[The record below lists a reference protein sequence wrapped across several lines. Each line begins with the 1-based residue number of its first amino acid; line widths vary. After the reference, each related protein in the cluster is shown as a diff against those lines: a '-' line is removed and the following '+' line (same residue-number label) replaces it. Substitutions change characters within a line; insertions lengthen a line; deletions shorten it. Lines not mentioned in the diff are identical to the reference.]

1 MFRIAPIICQQPKRE
16 DMSDL
21 TVPTPSQTESDRAAL
36 TKPGVFYGWW
46 IVAAGTVILFISSGI
61 GFYGHGVILDPLR
74 NQHGWSKATI
84 SSAITLYFFATGAF
98 GLLIGRLIDKY
109 GPKWFLV
116 IGSLVM
122 GSGFVFLSR
131 ISATWQLYAIYL
143 FLALG
148 FSCTSLVPVNTLITN
163 WFIRK
168 RGFAMSLTNTGL
180 SLGGIVLVPLA
191 VYMISDWGLNV
202 ALPVLGTI
210 FWVVIIPTAL
220 FFIKQRPSDLN
231 QFPDGI
237 LQDDPGSE
245 KMDSALNVEMQMRT
259 WTRRQAVR
267 TGAFWAIV
275 TAFLMALGGQIAF
288 LVHQVS
294 FLGKYLGIAG
304 AATAV
309 SLTAGASIAGR
320 LFLGTFVDRCDKRYV
335 TMVCFLIQGVAVMAL
350 AYYNHVVVLY
360 LGTFAF
366 GLTMGSIIMMQ
377 SLITGECFGLKS
389 FATVSGIAGLFT
401 MSGAAFGP
409 MLAGFIYDVTDSYRI
424 AFTMFA
430 VLSILAMG
438 VIWFA
443 RPPKFDED

>member
-1 MFRIAPIICQQPKRE
+1 MTN
-16 DMSDL
+16 S
-21 TVPTPSQTESDRAAL
+21 
-36 TKPGVFYGWW
+36 GVFYGWW

-191 VYMISDWGLNV
+191 VYMISNWGLNV

-210 FWVVIIPTAL
+210 FWVL
-220 FFIKQRPSDLN
+220 SFDLRN
-231 QFPDGI
+231 SI
-237 LQDDPGSE
+237 LS
-245 KMDSALNVEMQMRT
+245 SRLY
-259 WTRRQAVR
+259 
-267 TGAFWAIV
+267 
-275 TAFLMALGGQIAF
+275 LC
-288 LVHQVS
+288 HQV
-294 FLGKYLGIAG
+294 
-304 AATAV
+304 
-309 SLTAGASIAGR
+309 
-320 LFLGTFVDRCDKRYV
+320 
-335 TMVCFLIQGVAVMAL
+335 
-350 AYYNHVVVLY
+350 NN
-360 LGTFAF
+360 
-366 GLTMGSIIMMQ
+366 
-377 SLITGECFGLKS
+377 
-389 FATVSGIAGLFT
+389 
-401 MSGAAFGP
+401 
-409 MLAGFIYDVTDSYRI
+409 
-424 AFTMFA
+424 
-430 VLSILAMG
+430 
-438 VIWFA
+438 
-443 RPPKFDED
+443 

>member
-1 MFRIAPIICQQPKRE
+1 MSKTAITSLSERE
-16 DMSDL
+16 GE
-21 TVPTPSQTESDRAAL
+21 TAAVSQSGL
-36 TKPGVFYGWW
+36 FYGWW
-46 IVAAGTVILFISSGI
+46 IVAAGTVILFVSSGI

-143 FLALG
+143 FLAVG
-148 FSCTSLVPVNTLITN
+148 FSSTSLIPVNTLITN

-168 RGFAMSLTNTGL
+168 RGFAMSLANTGL
-180 SLGGIVLVPLA
+180 SMGGIVLVPLA
-191 VYMISDWGLNV
+191 VYMISDWGLQV
-202 ALPVLGTI
+202 ALPVLGAI
-210 FWVVIIPTAL
+210 FCVVIIPTAL
-220 FFIKQRPSDLN
+220 FFIKRRPSDLN
-231 QFPDGI
+231 QFPDGTPP
-237 LQDDPGSE
+237 DDPGSQS
-245 KMDSALNVEMQMRT
+245 SASPLNVETQMRV

-267 TGAFWAIV
+267 TVTFWAIV
-275 TAFLMALGGQIAF
+275 AAFLMALGGQIAF

-294 FLGKYLGIAG
+294 FLSRYLGTAG

-350 AYYNHVVVLY
+350 ANYNQVVVLY

-409 MLAGFIYDVTDSYRI
+409 MLAGYIYDVTDSYRM
-424 AFTMFA
+424 AFMIFA
-430 VLSILAMG
+430 VLSILAMV

-443 RPPKFDED
+443 RPPKFVND

>member
-1 MFRIAPIICQQPKRE
+1 
-16 DMSDL
+16 MSK
-21 TVPTPSQTESDRAAL
+21 TATPSIARHEDETTVVS
-36 TKPGVFYGWW
+36 KPGLFYGWW
-46 IVAAGTVILFISSGI
+46 IVAAGTVILFVSSGI

-98 GLLIGRLIDKY
+98 GFLIGRLIDKY

-116 IGSLVM
+116 IGSLVI
-122 GSGFVFLSR
+122 GAGFVLLSF
-131 ISATWQLYAIYL
+131 INANWQLYGIYL
-143 FLALG
+143 FMAIG
-148 FSCTSLVPVNTLITN
+148 FCCTSLVPVNTLITN

-180 SLGGIVLVPLA
+180 SLGGIVLVPFA
-191 VYMISDWGLNV
+191 VYMISNWGLHI

-210 FWVVIIPTAL
+210 FWVVIIPTSL
-220 FFIKQRPSDLN
+220 FFIKQRPSDID

-237 LQDDPGSE
+237 SPDKSGKETIRST
-245 KMDSALNVEMQMRT
+245 LNVETQMRT
-259 WTRRQAVR
+259 WSRRQAMR
-267 TGAFWAIV
+267 TMAFWAIV
-275 TAFLMALGGQIAF
+275 AAFLMALGGQIAF

-294 FLGKYLGIAG
+294 FLGQYLGTAG
-304 AATAV
+304 AASAV

-335 TMVCFLIQGVAVMAL
+335 TMVCFLIQGIAVLAL
-350 AYYNHVVVLY
+350 AYYTHVVVLY

-389 FATVSGIAGLFT
+389 FATVSGISGLFT

-409 MLAGFIYDVTDSYRI
+409 MLAGFIYDATESYRM
-424 AFTMFA
+424 AFTIFA
-430 VLSILAMG
+430 VLSILAMA
-438 VIWFA
+438 VIYFA
-443 RPPKFDED
+443 RPPEVERD

>member
-1 MFRIAPIICQQPKRE
+1 MK
-16 DMSDL
+16 
-21 TVPTPSQTESDRAAL
+21 SQSGL
-36 TKPGVFYGWW
+36 FYGWW
-46 IVAAGTVILFISSGI
+46 IVAAGTVILFVSSGI

-98 GLLIGRLIDKY
+98 GFLIGRLIDKY

-116 IGSLVM
+116 IGSLVI
-122 GSGFVFLSR
+122 GAGFVLLSF
-131 ISATWQLYAIYL
+131 INATWQLYGIYL
-143 FLALG
+143 FMAVG
-148 FSCTSLVPVNTLITN
+148 FCCTSLVPVNTLITN

-180 SLGGIVLVPLA
+180 SLGGIVLVPFA
-191 VYMISDWGLNV
+191 VFMISDWGLHI

-220 FFIKQRPSDLN
+220 FFIKRRPSDIN
-231 QFPDGI
+231 QFPDGSPPD
-237 LQDDPGSE
+237 QSSQPDQSG
-245 KMDSALNVEMQMRT
+245 KAAVNSALNIEAQLRT
-259 WTRRQAVR
+259 WTRRQAAR
-267 TGAFWAIV
+267 TMAFWAIV
-275 TAFLMALGGQIAF
+275 AAFLLALGGQIAF

-294 FLGKYLGIAG
+294 FLGQYLGTAG
-304 AATAV
+304 AASAV

-320 LFLGTFVDRCDKRYV
+320 LFLGTFVDHCDKRYV
-335 TMVCFLIQGVAVMAL
+335 TMVCFLIQGIAVLAL
-350 AYYNHVVVLY
+350 AYYHHVVVLY

-389 FATVSGIAGLFT
+389 FATVSGISGLFT

-409 MLAGFIYDVTDSYRI
+409 MLAGFIYDATDSYRI
-424 AFTMFA
+424 AFTIFA
-430 VLSILAMG
+430 ILSILAMG
-438 VIWFA
+438 VIYFA
-443 RPPKFDED
+443 QPPEMKKD

>member
-1 MFRIAPIICQQPKRE
+1 MNFRK
-16 DMSDL
+16 DDSSGL
-21 TVPTPSQTESDRAAL
+21 
-36 TKPGVFYGWW
+36 FYGWW
-46 IVAAGTVILFISSGI
+46 IVAAGTVILFVSSGI

-74 NQHGWSKATI
+74 NQHGWSKAII

-98 GLLIGRLIDKY
+98 GFLIGRLIDKY

-116 IGSLVM
+116 IGSLVI
-122 GSGFVFLSR
+122 GAGFVLLSF
-131 ISATWQLYAIYL
+131 INATWQLYGIYL
-143 FLALG
+143 FMAVG
-148 FSCTSLVPVNTLITN
+148 FCCTSLVPVNTLITN

-180 SLGGIVLVPLA
+180 SLGGIVLVPFA
-191 VYMISDWGLNV
+191 VFMISDWGLRI

-220 FFIKQRPSDLN
+220 FFIKQRPADIN
-231 QFPDGI
+231 QYPDGDSPDKAGKAAI
-237 LQDDPGSE
+237 N
-245 KMDSALNVEMQMRT
+245 SALNIKTQLRT

-267 TGAFWAIV
+267 TMAFWAIV
-275 TAFLMALGGQIAF
+275 AAFLMALGGQIAF

-294 FLGKYLGIAG
+294 FLGQYLGTAG
-304 AATAV
+304 AASAV

-335 TMVCFLIQGVAVMAL
+335 TMVCFLIQGIAVLAL
-350 AYYNHVVVLY
+350 AHYSHVAVLY

-389 FATVSGIAGLFT
+389 FATVSGISGLFT

-409 MLAGFIYDVTDSYRI
+409 MLAGFIYDATDSYRM
-424 AFTMFA
+424 AFTIFA
-430 VLSILAMG
+430 VLSIMAIG
-438 VIWFA
+438 VIFFA
-443 RPPKFDED
+443 RPPEVAKD

>member
-1 MFRIAPIICQQPKRE
+1 MSKTAITSLSERE
-16 DMSDL
+16 GE
-21 TVPTPSQTESDRAAL
+21 TAAVSQSGL
-36 TKPGVFYGWW
+36 FYGWW
-46 IVAAGTVILFISSGI
+46 IVAAGTVILFVSSGI

-84 SSAITLYFFATGAF
+84 SSAITLYFFATGVF
-98 GLLIGRLIDKY
+98 GLLIGRLIDKF

-143 FLALG
+143 FLAVG
-148 FSCTSLVPVNTLITN
+148 FSSTSLIPVNTLITN

-168 RGFAMSLTNTGL
+168 RGFAMSLANTGL
-180 SLGGIVLVPLA
+180 SMGGIVLVPLA
-191 VYMISDWGLNV
+191 VYMISGWGLQV
-202 ALPVLGTI
+202 ALPVLGAI
-210 FWVVIIPTAL
+210 FCVVIIPTAL
-220 FFIKQRPSDLN
+220 FFIKRRPSDLN
-231 QFPDGI
+231 QFPDGTPP
-237 LQDDPGSE
+237 DDPGAQR
-245 KMDSALNVEMQMRT
+245 SASPLNVETQMRV

-267 TGAFWAIV
+267 TVTFWAIV
-275 TAFLMALGGQIAF
+275 VAFLMALGGQIAF

-294 FLGKYLGIAG
+294 FLSRYLGTAG

-350 AYYNHVVVLY
+350 ANYNHVVVLY

-409 MLAGFIYDVTDSYRI
+409 MLAGYIYDVTDSYRM
-424 AFTMFA
+424 AFMIFA
-430 VLSILAMG
+430 VLSILAMV

-443 RPPKFDED
+443 RPPKFVND